1 MATKFEKVRQAM
13 TPERRERIR
22 KRSQELLAEL
32 PLQELRQARAL
43 SQQELAEV
51 LGLNQAT
58 ISKLERRTDMY
69 LSSLRRFVEA
79 MGGELEITASF
90 PDGRVRIQMLE
101 ELDEQKD
108 VVGV

>member
-1 MATKFEKVRQAM
+1 MATKFEKVRQRM
-13 TPERRERIR
+13 TPERRARIR

-101 ELDEQKD
+101 DLDEQRD

>member
-1 MATKFEKVRQAM
+1 MATSFRKLREKM
-13 TPERRERIR
+13 DPERQERIR
-22 KRSQELLAEL
+22 KRTEEMLAEL

-79 MGGELEITASF
+79 MGGELEISAKF
-90 PDGRVRIQMLE
+90 PEGKVLIQLFEDLE
-101 ELDEQKD
+101 EENEP
-108 VVGV
+108 VEV

>member
-1 MATKFEKVRQAM
+1 MATKWRTIREKM
-13 TPERRERIR
+13 DPERQERIQ
-22 KRSQELLAEL
+22 KRTEELLAEL

-58 ISKLERRTDMY
+58 VSKLERRTDMY

-79 MGGELEITASF
+79 MGGELEISASF
-90 PDGRVRIQMLE
+90 PDGKVRIQLFE
-101 ELDEQKD
+101 ELDAEKEPAKA
-108 VVGV
+108 

>member
-1 MATKFEKVRQAM
+1 MATKFRKIREKM
-13 TPERRERIR
+13 SPERQERIQAR
-22 KRSQELLAEL
+22 TQELLDEL

-43 SQQELAEV
+43 SQEELAEV

-79 MGGELEITASF
+79 MGGELEISASF
-90 PDGRVRIQMLE
+90 PEGKVRIQLFEDLE
-101 ELDEQKD
+101 NGEPA
-108 VVGV
+108 GV

>member
-1 MATKFEKVRQAM
+1 MATKFREIREKM
-13 TPERRERIR
+13 TPARQERIR
-22 KRSQELLAEL
+22 QRTEELIAEL

-43 SQQELAEV
+43 SQEELAEV

-79 MGGELEITASF
+79 MGGELEIIASF
-90 PDGRVRIQMLE
+90 PDGKVRIQVFE
-101 ELDEQKD
+101 ELEDKAAPAKI
-108 VVGV
+108 

>member
-1 MATKFEKVRQAM
+1 MATKFKKLRESMA
-13 TPERRERIR
+13 PERQERIR
-22 KRSQELLAEL
+22 KRTQELLDEL

-43 SQQELAEV
+43 SQEELAEV

-79 MGGELEITASF
+79 MGGELEVTAKF
-90 PDGRVRIQMLE
+90 PEGRVRIQLFEDLE
-101 ELDEQKD
+101 QEPEKAE
-108 VVGV
+108 V